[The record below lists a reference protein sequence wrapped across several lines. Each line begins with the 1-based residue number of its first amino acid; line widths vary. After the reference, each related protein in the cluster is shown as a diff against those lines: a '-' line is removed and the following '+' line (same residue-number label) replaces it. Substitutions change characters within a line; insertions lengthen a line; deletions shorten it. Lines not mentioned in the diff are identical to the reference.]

1 MNGVSGAKDLHLSSR
16 RVRTQFQSCQEEAE
30 DWRVLTPEGLRCR
43 HSGARSELRPEMYH
57 DITVLTDMENEE
69 QLPKTKDPPVIRT
82 DFEDEEA
89 WKAIRELISQPVREA
104 GQDLFAYME
113 FLDDAM
119 FRDLSEQELLARV
132 PSDYWHTFLFVV
144 DKTAIHPP
152 EYPVLVI
159 DLHHERGRTFRAI
172 PSLIQCIENNLSI
185 SNMDFYSF
193 ADSADEDGVLRGF
206 RD

>member
-1 MNGVSGAKDLHLSSR
+1 MY
-16 RVRTQFQSCQEEAE
+16 
-30 DWRVLTPEGLRCR
+30 PEI
-43 HSGARSELRPEMYH
+43 A
-57 DITVLTDMENEE
+57 VLTDMENE
-69 QLPKTKDPPVIRT
+69 QLLPKTKDPLVIRT
-82 DFEDEEA
+82 DFENEEA
-89 WKAIRELISQPVREA
+89 WKTIRELISQPVREA
-104 GQDLFAYME
+104 GQEFLAYVE
-113 FLDDAM
+113 FLDHAN

-132 PSDYWHTFLFVV
+132 PTDYWHTFLFVV
-144 DKTAIHPP
+144 DKVATERP

-172 PSLIQCIENNLSI
+172 PSLIQCIENSLSI